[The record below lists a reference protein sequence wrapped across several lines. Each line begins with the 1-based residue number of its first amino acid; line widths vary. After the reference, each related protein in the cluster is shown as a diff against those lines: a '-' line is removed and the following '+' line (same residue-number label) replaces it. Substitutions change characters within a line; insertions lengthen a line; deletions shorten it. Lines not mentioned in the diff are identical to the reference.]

1 MDILFIIIFLLL
13 LIGLAIPFGRYI
25 SKVYKGEKTFL
36 DFLLNPLDNL
46 LYKVSGIDSK
56 KEMDWRDNL
65 KAFLT
70 INLIWF
76 IWGMI
81 VLLTQ
86 TWQPFWN
93 PDGMQNI
100 EPYLAFNTVI
110 SFVTNTNLQHYS
122 GEVSL
127 SYFTQTMLIGF
138 LQFVSAGIGM
148 AVLAV
153 MFRAFAS
160 KSTNLT
166 GNVYFYFVRSCTRIL
181 LPIAFIGAIFV
192 MLNGT
197 PATFEGAKQII
208 TLQGD
213 TVSVAKGPVAS
224 VVSIK
229 QLGTNGGGYFGIN
242 SSHPFENPNALTN
255 WLENFFIL
263 IIPMAM
269 VFAFGFYCNMKK
281 FAYVIFAVMLIGY
294 LAFLIPTVSY
304 ESAGNQLVS
313 NMGVVQ
319 PQGNMEGKE
328 VRFGGTLGAL
338 WGISTTCT
346 SNGSVNAMH
355 DSFMPLSGM
364 FLMLGMM
371 VNAFFGGVGVGFI
384 NMFIFIVIT
393 VFIGG
398 LMIGRTPELFG
409 KKIEAREVKL
419 AIMIAVLHPLLILT
433 GTAIASYVAAH
444 NADIDWL
451 NNPSYHGFSEMLYE
465 FTSAS
470 ANNGSG
476 FEGLGDN
483 TPFWNISTGVVMLLA
498 RFIPIIFP
506 LAIAGFMAQKRY
518 IPASTGTLRVDTA
531 VFGITLFAV
540 IIIIAALTFAPAL
553 ISGPVAEFLTFF

>member
-1 MDILFIIIFLLL
+1 MDILFIIIFLLVL
-13 LIGLAIPFGRYI
+13 VALSIPLGKYI
-25 SKVYKGEKTFL
+25 AKVYKGERTFL
-36 DFLLNPLDNL
+36 DFIMNPLDNF
-46 LYKVSGIDSK
+46 LYKVSGIDAK
-56 KEMDWRDNL
+56 KEMDWRENL
-65 KAFLT
+65 KAFVT

-76 IWGMI
+76 VWGMI

-86 TWQPFWN
+86 TWHPFWN
-93 PDGMQNI
+93 PDGKENL
-100 EPYLAFNTVI
+100 EGFLAFNTVV
-110 SFVTNTNLQHYS
+110 SFITNTNLQHYS

-127 SYFTQTMLIGF
+127 SYLSQLMFVGF

-148 AVLAV
+148 GVLAV
-153 MFRAFAS
+153 LFKALAS
-160 KSTNLT
+160 KSTSLT
-166 GNVYFYFVRSCTRIL
+166 GNIYFYFIRSCTRIL
-181 LPIAFIGAIFV
+181 LPIAFIGAIFLV
-192 MLNGT
+192 INGT
-197 PATFEGAKQII
+197 PATFDGANQII

-213 TVSVAKGPVAS
+213 TVSVGTGPVAS

-242 SSHPFENPNALTN
+242 SSHPFENPNAWTN
-255 WLENFFIL
+255 FLENFFIML
-263 IIPMAM
+263 IPMAM
-269 VFAFGFYCNMKK
+269 VFAFGYYYNKKK

-294 LAFLIPTVSY
+294 LAFLYPTISY
-304 ESAGNQLVS
+304 ESSGNPLIAE
-313 NMGVVQ
+313 MGVDQ

-328 VRFGGTLGAL
+328 TRFGGTLAAL
-338 WGISTTCT
+338 WGVTTTAT

-355 DSFMPLSGM
+355 DSYMPLSGM

-371 VNAFFGGVGVGFI
+371 INAFFGGVGVGFI

-393 VFIGG
+393 VFIAG

-419 AIMIAVLHPLLILT
+419 AIMVAVLHPLLILA
-433 GTAIASYVAAH
+433 GTAIASYVAAR
-444 NADIDWL
+444 NPDIGWL
-451 NNPSYHGFSEMLYE
+451 NNPSFHGFSEMLYE
-465 FTSAS
+465 FTSSS

-483 TPFWNISTGVVMLLA
+483 TPFWNISTGIVMLLA

-506 LAIAGFMAQKRY
+506 LAIAGFMAEKKY
-518 IPASTGTLRVDTA
+518 IPESSGTLKVDSA
-531 VFGITLFAV
+531 VFGVTLFAV